1 MDKEYLPGDVRD
13 RITDLSKEFGI
24 SQNEIAKRIDLD
36 RGSLSRFMSGQTDK
50 LNSEHV
56 IQIADLFGVS
66 TDFLL
71 GVVDNPTRINYDV
84 TKLGLT
90 ADAAKHL
97 YHDDVQT
104 DVVNML
110 LSNEKFS
117 QTTYLIKHY
126 LDNTIARG
134 YATTNTMMATLANYF
149 EKNYG
154 DVHND
159 AAKRVARDI
168 DQLKKPIYQEDL
180 TSIQNVFM
188 DAVKGIKEESNSMQP
203 EHEPF
208 GAEMMQGIL
217 NGLEDKKDDSAGKP
231 KLNWEDMTAIITE
244 AVAGQMGVDRQRLQ
258 KFEEAA
264 LEVGTI
270 FGVYE
275 PNETDK

>member
-56 IQIADLFGVS
+56 IQIANLFGVS

-149 EKNYG
+149 DRNYR
-154 DVHND
+154 DVPND
-159 AAKRVARDI
+159 AAKQVARDI
-168 DQLKKPIYQEDL
+168 NQLRQPIYQEDL

-188 DAVKGIKEESNSMQP
+188 EAVKGIKEESNSMQP
-203 EHEPF
+203 EYEPF
-208 GAEMMQGIL
+208 GVEMIQAFL
-217 NGLEDKKDDSAGKP
+217 NGMEKPTDDSGSNP
-231 KLNWEDMTAIITE
+231 KLKWGDMAAIITE
-244 AVAGQMGVDRQRLQ
+244 AVAGQMGANRQQLQ
-258 KFEEAA
+258 RFEEAA
-264 LEVGTI
+264 LEIGTI

-275 PNETDK
+275 PEETDK